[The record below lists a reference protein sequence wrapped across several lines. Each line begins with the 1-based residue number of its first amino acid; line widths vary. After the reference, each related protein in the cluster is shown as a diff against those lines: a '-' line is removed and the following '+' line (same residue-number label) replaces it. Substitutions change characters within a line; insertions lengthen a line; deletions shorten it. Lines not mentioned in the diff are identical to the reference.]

1 MEEAQVG
8 RRASSSVAHRE
19 VGTNDQTQGPEGVY
33 TNRSLKERS
42 LIYY

>member
-1 MEEAQVG
+1 MDEAQIG